1 MIMKKIH
8 LINKIIPLLFLMMI
22 SSCNRSEELPIADY
36 FLSGSWDVVNSEYPK
51 ENYVFGLNGNEQ
63 QGLHYYSDYKQIRE
77 SSYFSYMLSSSLL
90 TIRFTSQDN
99 VIDEFVYRIIPVTL
113 EEIYLKS
120 TIPGFADVHLKKS
133 MLYYD

>member
-22 SSCNRSEELPIADY
+22 SSCNRSEEIPIADH
-36 FLSGSWDVVNSEYPK
+36 FLIGSWDVVNSEYA
-51 ENYVFGLNGNEQ
+51 EDFYVFGLNGNEQ
-63 QGLHYYSDYKQIRE
+63 QGLHYYSDNKQIRE
-77 SSYFSYMLSSSLL
+77 SPYFSYMLSSSLL

-99 VIDEFVYRIIPVTL
+99 VIDEFVYRIIPMTL

-120 TIPGFADVHLKKS
+120 TVPGCADVHLKKK
-133 MLYYD
+133 MLSYD